1 MMIPGTLYLTKAV
14 HNAIVTHARDGKPQE
29 VCGILRGQGG
39 RVSDVVRGRNVAP
52 DPIKDYVIDSQ
63 TLLRQFDFEEEG
75 EEMVAIY
82 HSHPVSPAY
91 PSASDAWNA
100 HYPDLAYVI
109 CSLEKDETPVVRAF
123 RMTDY
128 NVMVDVEKVRVALDV
143 DETRPGR
150 FAYYQAADA
159 PLPSILENPCADV
172 PTPFYIVYE
181 VSKETGK
188 NSLPRVV
195 SVLEQQISI
204 VPD

>member
-1 MMIPGTLYLTKAV
+1 MTPDTLYLTETV
-14 HNAIVTHARDGKPQE
+14 YDAIVTHAREGKPQE

-39 RVSDVVRGRNVAP
+39 RAFNQVRGRNVAP

-75 EEMVAIY
+75 DEMVAIY

-109 CSLEKDETPVVRAF
+109 CSLEEDETPEVRAF

-128 NVMVDVEKVRVALDV
+128 DVALNVEEVRVALDL

-150 FAYYQAADA
+150 FAYYQTTNA
-159 PLPSILENPCADV
+159 PLPSVLGNPCADI

-181 VSKETGK
+181 FSRDTGK

-195 SVLEQQISI
+195 SVVEQRIRI
-204 VPD
+204 VPG

>member
-1 MMIPGTLYLTKAV
+1 MPPDILYLNETV
-14 HNAIVTHARDGKPQE
+14 YDAIVAHARECKPQE

-39 RVSDVVRGRNVAP
+39 RVFDLVRGRNVAP

-75 EEMVAIY
+75 NEMVAIY
-82 HSHPVSPAY
+82 HSHPISPAY

-100 HYPDLAYVI
+100 HYPDLTYVI
-109 CSLEKDETPVVRAF
+109 CSLEEDETPDVRAF
-123 RMTDY
+123 RMMAYDVTL
-128 NVMVDVEKVRVALDV
+128 DVEEVRVALGL

-159 PLPSILENPCADV
+159 PLPSILKNPCADI

-181 VSKETGK
+181 LSKETGK

-195 SVLEQQISI
+195 SVSEQRIRI
-204 VPD
+204 VPG